1 MFTEPPSSLPT
12 GLAEETRRSS
22 AFAQWLGAADAA
34 AVRWCPRTG
43 TVLLSLLAANAVL
56 AAAGVGLG
64 LLLFD
69 DAALWFRELMPGTLL
84 SAAHM
89 LAAAVA
95 ARALHRRDP
104 SGRRWYESFW
114 GLSAALLAGLAAVE
128 LAQPTVFLSHW
139 LRDAHGV
146 RAPDGISDVDGVLVT
161 LLLVG
166 VAATLAPRA
175 LVLLRYPR
183 ALAFFAGAALLAATS
198 QFIDATARVSEWE
211 FVVEDGAK
219 ALAGPFLLAG
229 YLAALR
235 AVRGRTSD

>member
-1 MFTEPPSSLPT
+1 MATDPSSSLPASHAEAAQRSW
-12 GLAEETRRSS
+12 LAAR
-22 AFAQWLGAADAA
+22 LDAADAA
-34 AVRWCPRTG
+34 AVRWSPRTG
-43 TVLLSLLAANAVL
+43 SVLVWLLAANALL

-89 LAAAVA
+89 LAAAVT
-95 ARALHRRDP
+95 ARAIHRREP
-104 SGRRWYESFW
+104 SRRRWYESFW
-114 GLSAALLAGLAAVE
+114 GLSATLLAVLAAVE
-128 LAQPTVFLSHW
+128 LTQPTVFFSHW
-139 LRDAHGV
+139 LRDTHGV
-146 RAPDGISDVDGVLVT
+146 RAPEGISDVDGLLVT
-161 LLLVG
+161 LLLVA
-166 VAATLAPRA
+166 VVATLAPRA

-183 ALAFFAGAALLAATS
+183 ALAFFAGAALLAAAS

-229 YLAALR
+229 YLAALHAIERRR
-235 AVRGRTSD
+235 AG